1 MTDRDRQQER
11 EREHERE
18 TGAAERM
25 AAIAAARDLGIM
37 LVLVGGAI
45 AMAITD
51 HGDLA
56 LAMAS
61 GALTYA
67 APTVARVQP
76 PRLIPPQIVALGVGL
91 GALSL
96 FS

>member
-1 MTDRDRQQER
+1 MTDRDRER
-11 EREHERE
+11 EQRDHERE
-18 TGAAERM
+18 QTGAAERM

-45 AMAITD
+45 AMAITE

-67 APTVARVQP
+67 APTVARVNP